1 MGPELRSTALDLGFD
16 FMPWQQLVADVGG
29 ELDPDGSPHY
39 QIIVVTIHRQGG
51 KTTLILAVE
60 THRCLVWARPQ
71 RVIYAAQSR
80 GAAVEKFVEDQVP
93 MLEASM
99 LGDLGRPSMKNGHE
113 AWRWGNRSRIGFQ
126 SNTKKAGHGL
136 TNDLVVADE
145 IFSQVD
151 WRLEQSLMP
160 TLATKQD
167 WQWWNFSTAG
177 DETSLFLL
185 DKVRRG
191 RHLVESGNDS
201 RIAYFEW
208 SIPVDEDIDDPAVW
222 LKYLPAVGL
231 TIRVEEL
238 QTFRANM
245 PDPEFRRA
253 FGNQWVDSSDERP
266 RVIPAGDWDA
276 MANPA
281 AKRDPAGEGRL
292 AIDAA
297 PDGSVTSIGIAVKN
311 TETGKIHIEAL
322 ETRPGMAWVPRRVK
336 EILARPGREQF
347 ERTVTLSLKT
357 CGSLVPELE
366 KDEPDGLKRVTVDP
380 LPQTEWDAA
389 CALFLTDALKK
400 GADGKGEFEH
410 LGDPELDAAVA
421 SAGQK
426 VSGDGWHW
434 NRRDTEPIS
443 PLCAVTL
450 AHWALAK
457 KPAPY
462 NVLDSFF

>member
-1 MGPELRSTALDLGFD
+1 MGPELRSTALDLGWD
-16 FMPWQQLVADVGG
+16 FMPWQRLVADVAG
-29 ELDPDGSPHY
+29 ELDPDGAPHY
-39 QIIVVTIHRQGG
+39 QIVIVTIHRQGG

-60 THRCLVWARPQ
+60 THRCLVWAVPQ

-80 GAAVEKFVEDQVP
+80 GAAVEKFVEDQIP

-99 LGDLGRPSMKNGHE
+99 LGDLGRPRMQNGHE
-113 AWRWGNRSRIGFQ
+113 AWRWANRSRIGFQ
-126 SNTKKAGHGL
+126 SNTKKAGHGP

-177 DETSLFLL
+177 DESSVFLL

-191 RHLVESGNDS
+191 RHLVESGKDI

-231 TIRVEEL
+231 TIRVEEM

-245 PDPEFRRA
+245 PDAEFRRA
-253 FGNQWVDSSDERP
+253 FGNQWVDSSEERP
-266 RVIPAGDWDA
+266 SVVLAAGWNA

-292 AIDAA
+292 AIDSA
-297 PDGSVTSIGIAVKN
+297 PDGSTTSIGIAVRN
-311 TETGKIHIEAL
+311 AETGKVHIEAL

-366 KDEPDGLKRVTVDP
+366 KSGPGDLPALHVDA
-380 LPQTEWDAA
+380 LPGPQWDAA
-389 CALFLTDALKK
+389 CARFMTGVHA
-400 GADGKGEFEH
+400 AEFEH
-410 LGDPELDAAVA
+410 LGDPELDGAAA
-421 SAGQK
+421 SADQSF
-426 VSGDGWHW
+426 SGDGWHW
-434 NRRDTEPIS
+434 NRRGTEPIS

-450 AHWALAK
+450 AHWALVKADDD
-457 KPAPY
+457 Y
-462 NVLDSFF
+462 DLLNSFF